1 MNVAPIRPWF
11 VRANKPVLRRLLFS
25 ALIAS
30 ALLAGAG
37 RAAAQVRKFTPQFSQ
52 DIEVVQGEPAEASG
66 ELALIFT
73 KGVQQF
79 VVLTRKDLDFI
90 ERDVKVDA
98 PPGLDVKLLQVQARA
113 AAVNFRQFEAE
124 YTGDGCVVSCRVQI
138 TANGEA
144 PQGKQTVQ
152 VSLIGANRI
161 ATTNF
166 AELGGY
172 RSEADFRFNV
182 QVFAS
187 REARESMRQREAAE
201 VRLQAWT
208 FWTKVG
214 GVLLANLLVCLLAFR
229 LYRKANRGKGVV
241 RIDQSDPVPRVCMCC
256 GASEDVRRSE
266 KTFTWS
272 SWGGSGIAGAVAH
285 LATSRSVPLRVA
297 LCGKHRSYWSG
308 RSLLKVLCV
317 LLFFVLLIGGLAAF
331 VWLLMRGESFLAT
344 VAMGEGWLLGTI
356 ALVFIVRTS
365 IEPVGIF
372 GSSVTLKNV
381 SFAYIR
387 ELADLKSQMLDAE
400 STAWEQSLL
409 QNDSQSAN
417 PPDNASP
424 ESEPAQGSRRG
435 KQAAADD
442 ESNPFAYLDAPPPP
456 VAPVEEMV
464 RFACPSCGK
473 ELKTPAKMTGRK
485 VGCPK
490 CGSRPVVPDK

>member
-11 VRANKPVLRRLLFS
+11 VRSNKPVLRRLLFS

-37 RAAAQVRKFTPQFSQ
+37 RAAAQARKFTPQFSQ

-66 ELALIFT
+66 ELALVFT

-79 VVLTRKDLDFI
+79 VVLTKKDLDFI

-113 AAVNFRQFEAE
+113 AAVNFRQYDAE

-144 PQGKQTVQ
+144 PQGKQTVH
-152 VSLIGANRI
+152 VSLFGANMI
-161 ATTNF
+161 ATANF
-166 AELGGY
+166 AKMGG
-172 RSEADFRFNV
+172 SGSGADFRFNV

-187 REARESMRQREAAE
+187 REVRESQRQHEAAE
-201 VRLQAWT
+201 ARFQAWA

-214 GVLLANLLVCLLAFR
+214 GALLANLLVCLLAFW

-241 RIDQSDPVPRVCMCC
+241 RIDQADPVPRVCMCC
-256 GASEDVRRSE
+256 GTSEDVRRSE

-297 LCGKHRSYWSG
+297 LCGKHRGYWSG
-308 RSLLKVLCV
+308 RSALKFLCV

-331 VWLLMRGESFLAT
+331 VWLVMRGQSFLAT
-344 VAMGEGWLLGTI
+344 IAMCEGWLLGTI

-387 ELADLKSQMLDAE
+387 ELAELKSQLLGAE
-400 STAWEQSLL
+400 SAAWEQSLL
-409 QNDSQSAN
+409 HEGSQAAN

-424 ESEPAQGSRRG
+424 ESEPAQSGRRG
-435 KQAAADD
+435 KQAASED

-456 VAPVEEMV
+456 AAPAEEIV
-464 RFACPSCGK
+464 RFACPKCGK
-473 ELKTPAKMTGRK
+473 ELKTPAKMAGRK

-490 CGSRPVVPDK
+490 CGSRPAVPDK